1 MVRLNYHYLLFLILC
16 FPPTLCFG
24 QDVYDGQVIN
34 SVTDIAIPSVTVK
47 LLKEKVAT
55 QTNERGYF
63 SLAYESHEKNDTL
76 QFTCVGYKPF
86 KLPVSAYLP
95 HVLIALEASNTE
107 LNEVLINNKKVKQ
120 IILGRFFNYDLK
132 NSGRSNLY
140 YHVTQVIA
148 QRTLLAK
155 LFTAPQA
162 NAILTSIALG
172 RQDLPTSPT
181 YAIRNKYTNFLI
193 HVIAEDPDVGGPGD
207 ILFTKTV
214 SLSDNSARVDIDV
227 SKELIVI
234 PGINFFVAI
243 EWLITP
249 YNEII
254 AVSNS
259 PKLDWVTKRG
269 YQMLK
274 DASEYRVSY
283 QPFLIGYMNEKTLKP
298 AVLYTK
304 VGRSWQAT
312 QGYDP
317 WDLALSATVHY

>member
-1 MVRLNYHYLLFLILC
+1 MIRLNYHYLLFLILC
-16 FPPTLCFG
+16 FSPALCFG

-47 LLKEKVAT
+47 LLRERVAT

-76 QFTCVGYKPF
+76 QFSCVGYKPF

-95 HVLIALEASNTE
+95 HVLIALEAANTE

-140 YHVTQVIA
+140 YHVTQVVA
-148 QRTLLAK
+148 QRTPLAK

-172 RQDLPTSPT
+172 RQDLPKSPT
-181 YAIRNKYTNFLI
+181 FAVRNKYTKFLI
-193 HVIAEDPDVGGPGD
+193 HVMAADDLGRPGD
-207 ILFTKTV
+207 VLFTKNV
-214 SLSDNSARVDIDV
+214 SLSDNSARVDIDL
-227 SKELIVI
+227 SKEYIVI
-234 PGINFFVAI
+234 PSEKFYVAI

-249 YNEII
+249 YNEIFE
-254 AVSNS
+254 VSNS

-283 QPFLIGYMNEKTLKP
+283 QPFLIGYMNEKTLQP

-304 VGRSWQAT
+304 VGHSWQAT

-317 WDLALSATVHY
+317 WDLALSVTVHY